1 MSLQFKT
8 IIQLLLSTPS
18 GHWQDTAPRQV
29 LGRLICMIWLMTGIV
44 SPSYAQSLQAGIQ
57 LNQPTASTFN
67 QLDALRGASH
77 QIGLFF
83 STQTEQF
90 NPDYAVTMR
99 EAVRQWEML
108 LIGLELP
115 YIVLEDTSLT
125 RPLSDSLRLLIMPAA
140 EVLSSQQKEMLR
152 QYLKRG
158 GGLIAAGRIGFV
170 DDRGIVQNDRFFKEI
185 FSAEPSINLPDSID
199 GLLHTIEG
207 GHPPTYG
214 IPAGYQLNLT
224 RPPYSTAMMPIRSKA
239 MGRIVPYRT
248 TSVQLID
255 DALEASTLMLRGTY
269 GAGRFVWLGFNPQDV
284 ARTDQQQ
291 MSYQS
296 MILNTMAYTAGL
308 PVASVRP
315 WPNGYRSATSF
326 AMLPS
331 TGYQAYPYR
340 SSVDLILRALASSQT
355 PATFF
360 QFTKQTIDH
369 PDLLERMVEQGE
381 IAVSADT
388 EDLLVDQPEELQRNR
403 LQNARLSLA
412 NKTNPI
418 GLYPPGGYL
427 DANTFRAMLSEDF
440 RYLLSDEKA
449 LGCPEYIDWEAWLDY
464 RDPMLANNG
473 PLQLGTATERPLRLD
488 RVLQFYPSFFSYELV
503 QLHGF
508 SGNGG
513 TMTDWL
519 ELLKQS
525 FTKIHQAEGH
535 YLFAFEPEFMGMS
548 RGRAQLLSDF
558 SRYLQEKSSW
568 LATLKDISDWWARKE
583 AVTVELISLVPG
595 RLDVI
600 VHNNGTETLH
610 GVSLD
615 VRLDANWKT
624 LVNISSPRL
633 DFSRIEKEDG
643 FMFVI
648 EDLPA
653 GAHLIRL
660 TEQQS
665 SEVAGEIE
673 E

>member
-1 MSLQFKT
+1 MSLQHKT
-8 IIQLLLSTPS
+8 IMQQLLPKPA
-18 GHWQDTAPRQV
+18 GQWQDVVWRSASGWLACV
-29 LGRLICMIWLMTGIV
+29 LLMFGLAG
-44 SPSYAQSLQAGIQ
+44 SSYAQSLQAGIQ
-57 LNQPTASTFN
+57 LNQPTASTYN
-67 QLDALRGASH
+67 QLDALRGKSH

-115 YIVLEDTSLT
+115 YVVLEDTSLT
-125 RPLSDSLRLLIMPAA
+125 HPLSDSLRLLIMPAA
-140 EVLSSQQKEMLR
+140 EVLSPQQQRVIR

-158 GGLIAAGRIGFV
+158 GGLIAAGRVGFV

-185 FSAEPSINLPDSID
+185 FSAEPSINLPDSIE

-214 IPAGYQLNLT
+214 IPAGFQLNLT
-224 RPPYSTAMMPIRSKA
+224 RPPYSTAMIPIRSKA
-239 MGRIVPYRT
+239 MGRIVPYQT

-255 DALEASTLMLRGTY
+255 DVLEASTLMLRGSY

-291 MSYQS
+291 ISYQS

-315 WPNGYRSATSF
+315 WPDGYRSAASF

-340 SSVDLILRALASSQT
+340 SSVDLILRALASSQA

-360 QFTKQTIDH
+360 QFTRQTTDH
-369 PDLLERMVEQGE
+369 PDLLRRMVEQGE
-381 IAVSADT
+381 IAISADT
-388 EDLLVDQPEELQRNR
+388 EDLLVDQPEEQQRNR
-403 LQNARLSLA
+403 LQNARLNLA
-412 NKTNPI
+412 NQANPI
-418 GLYPPGGYL
+418 GLHPPGGYL
-427 DANTFRAMLSEDF
+427 DANTFRAMLDEDF
-440 RYLLSDEKA
+440 QYLLSDEKA
-449 LGCPEYIDWEAWLDY
+449 LGCPEYINWEAWLDY
-464 RDPMLANNG
+464 RDPILANNK
-473 PLQLGTATERPLRLD
+473 PLQIEAERPLMSD

-503 QLHGF
+503 QSHHSQGL
-508 SGNGG
+508 GG
-513 TMTDWL
+513 TVSDWL
-519 ELLKQS
+519 ERLKNS
-525 FTKIHQAEGH
+525 FMKIHQAEGH

-548 RGRAQLLSDF
+548 RGRAGLLSDF
-558 SRYLQEKSSW
+558 SRYLKEKSTW
-568 LATLKDISDWWARKE
+568 FATLEDVSKWWASKE
-583 AVTVELISLVPG
+583 NVTVELISLVPG

-600 VHNNGTETLH
+600 VHNNGMETLH

-615 VRLDANWKT
+615 VRLDTNWKT

-633 DFSRIEKEDG
+633 EFSKVEKEDG

-648 EDLPA
+648 EDLPT

-665 SEVAGEIE
+665 SQVAGETE

>member
-1 MSLQFKT
+1 MHQSLPIPLGLGQRWAVGQRLCR
-8 IIQLLLSTPS
+8 IICVVLLMPGFIGSSL
-18 GHWQDTAPRQV
+18 
-29 LGRLICMIWLMTGIV
+29 
-44 SPSYAQSLQAGIQ
+44 AQSVQVGIE
-57 LNQPTASTFN
+57 LNHPAKSTYN
-67 QLDALRGASH
+67 QLDALRGPSH

-90 NPDYAVTMR
+90 NPGYAVTLR
-99 EAVRQWEML
+99 ESVRQWEML

-115 YIVLEDTSLT
+115 YVVLEDTSLT
-125 RPLSDSLRLLIMPAA
+125 HPLSDSLRLLIMPAA
-140 EVLSSQQKEMLR
+140 EALSSQQKDVIR

-158 GGLIAAGRIGFV
+158 GGLIAGGRVGFV
-170 DDRGIVQNDRFFKEI
+170 DDRGIVQNDRFFKEV
-185 FSAEPSINLPDSID
+185 FSAEPSINLPDSIE

-224 RPPYSTAMMPIRSKA
+224 RPPYGTAMIPIRSKA
-239 MGRIVPYRT
+239 MGRIVPYQ
-248 TSVQLID
+248 TSNVQLVD
-255 DALEASTLMLRGTY
+255 EALKASTLMLRGTY

-315 WPNGYRSATSF
+315 WPDGYRSAASF

-331 TGYQAYPYR
+331 TGYQPYPYR
-340 SSVDLILRALASSQT
+340 SSVDLILRALASAQA

-360 QFTKQTIDH
+360 QFTQQASDH
-369 PDLLERMVEQGE
+369 PDLLGRMVQQGE

-403 LQNARLSLA
+403 LQNARLNLA
-412 NKTNPI
+412 NNSNPI

-427 DANTFRAMLSEDF
+427 DANTFRAMLHEDYK
-440 RYLLSDEKA
+440 YLLSAEKL
-449 LGCPEYIDWEAWLDY
+449 LGCPNFINWEEWLDY
-464 RDPMLANNG
+464 RDPMLASHW
-473 PLQLGTATERPLRLD
+473 PLQLEVEHEKVLTSDRL
-488 RVLQFYPSFFSYELV
+488 LQFYPSFFSYELV
-503 QLHGF
+503 QANNL
-508 SGNGG
+508 SGYEG
-513 TMTDWL
+513 TMMDWL
-519 ELLKQS
+519 ELLKRA
-525 FTKIHQAEGH
+525 FMKIHQAEGH
-535 YLFAFEPEFMGMS
+535 FVFAFEPEFMGMS
-548 RGRAQLLSDF
+548 RGRAGLLGDF
-558 SRYLQEKSSW
+558 SRYMREKSTW
-568 LATLKDISDWWARKE
+568 LATLEDISNWWTSKE
-583 AVTVELISLVPG
+583 AVTVELISLIPG

-600 VHNNGTETLH
+600 VHNNGTTTLH

-624 LVNISSPRL
+624 MVDISSPRL
-633 DFSRIEKEDG
+633 EFTRTEKEG
-643 FMFVI
+643 GYMFVI
-648 EDLPA
+648 DDLPT

-665 SEVAGEIE
+665 SELAEGLE